1 MNLEIWGGNRELMEK
16 GNVQKVWLRWQK
28 DATAHSNQSSEKM
41 VTNHARF
48 GQSATTGFNS
58 LSGLKEGSVCGV
70 GNGRN
75 ILFWDDPRDGP
86 VPLRQRFPRIFAMS
100 SNNTTMIEK
109 QVYFLMGIGCGIYL
123 SYELSFVGKWKY
135 MLNS

>member
-1 MNLEIWGGNRELMEK
+1 MYRKYGLDGRRMLLHTVINQARRWSPIMQDL
-16 GNVQKVWLRWQK
+16 VKVLQQ
-28 DATAHSNQSSEKM
+28 DSI
-41 VTNHARF
+41 
-48 GQSATTGFNS
+48 
-58 LSGLKEGSVCGV
+58 LSRGLKEGSVCGV

-109 QVYFLMGIGCGIYL
+109 
-123 SYELSFVGKWKY
+123 
-135 MLNS
+135 